1 MPSTGR
7 AESYKTKFSEQV
19 ENLFGKAKVQ
29 ELSNFELVHEQWTFN
44 FDSDNFLF
52 CQRLRNFVNSML
64 RTQEMDQFM
73 RALKVFFA
81 TKAKMQYTVL
91 LDSLLQLAS

>member
-1 MPSTGR
+1 MPSSAR
-7 AESYKTKFSEQV
+7 AESYKNAFSEQI
-19 ENLFGKAKVQ
+19 NNFFGNGKVQ
-29 ELSNFELVHEQWTFN
+29 ELANYEIIHEQWTFN
-44 FDSDNFLF
+44 FDADNILF

-81 TKAKMQYTVL
+81 NQAKK
-91 LDSLLQLAS
+91 